1 MISGLEPEGVDSLV
15 PMCDLFEDGVSLNVM
30 SKAYG
35 LAGLR
40 IGWIVTQNKDVLL
53 RMAAYKDYVSIWYQL
68 CLVLF
73 FLRQTQKKTKKPKQ
87 KPTNNLETSPKL
99 SQFICPIRI
108 LGHRGTPAERDHLVQ
123 EQSHHR
129 QKS

>member
-68 CLVLF
+68 CLSIFFFFF
-73 FLRQTQKKTKKPKQ
+73 FLCQTKKTI
-87 KPTNNLETSPKL
+87 L

-108 LGHRGTPAERDHLVQ
+108 LGHCGTPAERDHLVQ
-123 EQSHHR
+123 E
-129 QKS
+129 